1 MKLPNKVFYPEFDAG
16 YRTVSYFPRENSKE
30 DSLIDLELPN
40 WLSDLIKKELQD
52 VKREAVKEFK
62 KEVCKIFDL

>member
-1 MKLPNKVFYPEFDAG
+1 MNLPNKVYYPEFDYG
-16 YRTVSYFPRENSKE
+16 YRTVSCFPRENSKE
-30 DSLIDLELPN
+30 NSLIDIKLPV